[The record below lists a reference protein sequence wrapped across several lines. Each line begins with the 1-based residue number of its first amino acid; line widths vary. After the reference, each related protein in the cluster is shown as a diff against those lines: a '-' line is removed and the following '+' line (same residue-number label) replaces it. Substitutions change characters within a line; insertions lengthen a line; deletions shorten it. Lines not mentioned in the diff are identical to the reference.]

1 MEALKSYFSKFRKH
15 RSVSGDRGVS
25 PNRRKRNKFR
35 KRSLNDN
42 LSDEEGKNG
51 SVPHGNSDMCLYK
64 CKVSAVRSIYEKPL
78 LRDTLSNC
86 SSQGHGNA
94 FKEKIS
100 PPTKP
105 PRRDQVFSV
114 TLQNFLP
121 RDLGIILGLTQEKL
135 DYRAR
140 TRLRSENAVEIGSPS
155 DKNSIIRIIFIKE
168 GSVASEDGQIRVDDE
183 VISVNGWN
191 MIREN
196 TGSAR

>member
-1 MEALKSYFSKFRKH
+1 MEALKSYFNKFRKH
-15 RSVSGDRGVS
+15 RSVSGDRGIS
-25 PNRRKRNKFR
+25 PNRKKRNKFR

-42 LSDEEGKNG
+42 LSDEEGRNG
-51 SVPHGNSDMCLYK
+51 SVPHGDPDLCLYK
-64 CKVSAVRSIYEKPL
+64 NKVSVVRSIYEKPL
-78 LRDTLSNC
+78 LRDTLSN
-86 SSQGHGNA
+86 SGSQGHGNTH
-94 FKEKIS
+94 KEKIS
-100 PPTKP
+100 PPAKP
-105 PRRDQVFSV
+105 PRRDQVFAV
-114 TLQNFLP
+114 TFQNFLP

-140 TRLRSENAVEIGSPS
+140 TRLRSETSVEFGSPN

-168 GSVASEDGQIRVDDE
+168 GSVAGEDGQVRVDDE